1 MGEYRRVGGLDMWFD
16 EAGSG
21 SPLILL
27 HGGMCTNETWAA
39 QIPAFSERF
48 RVIAPERRAHGHTA
62 DVPGP
67 LTYAAMAQDTIGFLE
82 AVVERPSHLVGW
94 SDGGIVVLLVA
105 IERPELV
112 DKLVVIGTNFDVA
125 GVVPEAAAMLSS
137 MDPDG
142 EDMAMFRELY
152 SAHSPDGPEHWPVF
166 FGKFVEMIER
176 EPTIPVDDLSRIAS
190 PTLILVGD
198 DDMVTLEHTN
208 ELYRA
213 IPNAE
218 LAVVPGIPPGRD
230 GEARAPQP
238 RRARLP
244 GTRAGT
250 DDDAVPAVRPGRAL
264 NRKREGAPP
273 AIPEEW
279 PRALTSNEIRRRP
292 TLPGGLPPSTI
303 GAGSLN
309 FRVRDGNGC
318 DPAAM
323 ATEICCQGGSRQI
336 SGAFRALQ
344 SKHEHCVNPSPRPI
358 STGRLN
364 TLPCV
369 HLRPINVMVS
379 SRALL
384 R

>member
-94 SDGGIVVLLVA
+94 SDGGIVALLVA

-166 FGKFVEMIER
+166 FGKFVEMIEH

-218 LAVVPGIPPGRD
+218 LAVVPGH
-230 GEARAPQP
+230 
-238 RRARLP
+238 
-244 GTRAGT
+244 
-250 DDDAVPAVRPGRAL
+250 
-264 NRKREGAPP
+264 
-273 AIPEEW
+273 
-279 PRALTSNEIRRRP
+279 P
-292 TLPGGLPPSTI
+292 TWS
-303 GAGSLN
+303 
-309 FRVRDGNGC
+309 
-318 DPAAM
+318 
-323 ATEICCQGGSRQI
+323 
-336 SGAFRALQ
+336 
-344 SKHEHCVNPSPRPI
+344 
-358 STGRLN
+358 
-364 TLPCV
+364 
-369 HLRPINVMVS
+369 
-379 SRALL
+379 
-384 R
+384 